1 MTDRAVFDAHSDLP
15 FRVVR
20 EAGLLTERTRSTI
33 QDVSEAGGEALMAM
47 LGETVFA
54 MGTGLTD
61 IGYDPTVTATSAA
74 GATLL

>member
-1 MTDRAVFDAHSDLP
+1 MTDRAVFNAHSDLP

-33 QDVSEAGGEALMAM
+33 QDVCEASMAM
-47 LGETVFA
+47 LGGTVFA